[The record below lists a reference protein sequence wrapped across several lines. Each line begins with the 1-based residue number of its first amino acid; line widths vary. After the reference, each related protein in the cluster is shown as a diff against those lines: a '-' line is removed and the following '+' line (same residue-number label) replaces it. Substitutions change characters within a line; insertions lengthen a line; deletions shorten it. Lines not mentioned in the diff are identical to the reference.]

1 MFSFYV
7 HQVTEKDAEI
17 LSFLEDVSCEDILDE
32 SGDEE
37 GYKLTFS
44 FKENDFFANKEL
56 TLVIE
61 LFQSG
66 GMMQV
71 DRLEGTEIQWKSD
84 SVNPTIKVMK
94 KKPKPGKTKKP
105 AFKKEKVDSF
115 FNVFSPPEPEELED
129 MDENEAEEMQEIV
142 EKILAMGET
151 LREEII
157 PHAINWFTGE
167 AAEDED
173 DEEEDDDDDDDFDDD
188 DDDSAEESGD
198 DSVTDSEGN
207 ESGDEDDAKAP
218 SLKPVD
224 AQNPECKQQ

>member
-1 MFSFYV
+1 M
-7 HQVTEKDAEI
+7 QITEKDAEI

-32 SGDEE
+32 TGDEE

-44 FKENDFFANKEL
+44 FRENDFFSNKEL
-56 TLVIE
+56 SLVIE

-84 SVNPTIKVMK
+84 SVNPTIKMMK
-94 KKPKPGKTKKP
+94 KKAKSGKAKKP
-105 AFKKEKVDSF
+105 ASSFKKEKVDSF

-129 MDENEAEEMQEIV
+129 MDDADAEEMQEVV

-157 PHAINWFTGE
+157 PHAIHWFTGE
-167 AAEDED
+167 AAEEEDDSEDESDGEDSEEEGDDYSSDDDED
-173 DEEEDDDDDDDFDDD
+173 EDDDD
-188 DDDSAEESGD
+188 
-198 DSVTDSEGN
+198 
-207 ESGDEDDAKAP
+207 EDAP

>member
-1 MFSFYV
+1 
-7 HQVTEKDAEI
+7 VTEKDAEI
-17 LSFLEDVSCEDILDE
+17 LAFLEDVSSEDILNDT
-32 SGDEE
+32 GDEE
-37 GYKLTFS
+37 GYKLTFT
-44 FKENDFFANKEL
+44 FKENDFFSNKEL
-56 TLVIE
+56 SLVIE

-94 KKPKPGKTKKP
+94 KKPKPGKGKKP

-129 MDENEAEEMQEIV
+129 MDDDEAEEMQEVV

-167 AAEDED
+167 AAEEEDDEDSDEDSDEGYSEGSDDDDDED
-173 DEEEDDDDDDDFDDD
+173 DDEDDDDDDDDDG
-188 DDDSAEESGD
+188 E
-198 DSVTDSEGN
+198 
-207 ESGDEDDAKAP
+207 AP
-218 SLKPVD
+218 ALKPVD